1 MSKKQCELSK
11 KKYGKLDTSDAKHYC
26 RICGRKSDKKK
37 KLCDPKK
44 R

>member
-1 MSKKQCELSK
+1 MSKKQCDLSK
-11 KKYGKLDTSDAKHYC
+11 KKYYKLDTTDAKYC
-26 RICGRKSDKKK
+26 CKMCGRKSDKKK